1 MDGPLKVKTAEL
13 IKIYAFNTYSI
24 NSKVEIKFD
33 CKVYSSFLVNF
44 SELDVSN
51 TIKAIKTAENCTEE
65 DIAFGKDYNS
75 QKVWKILSKYWPK
88 KQINSY
94 RTPFFK
100 EKLYITFGN
109 YFRAVLAV
117 EISQNSFRG
126 HQQLNVGL
134 GPVTAFCQTNYN
146 QF

>member
-88 KQINSY
+88 KQTNKQLQNTILQRKIIHHLWKLFQG
-94 RTPFFK
+94 RTCCWDFA
-100 EKLYITFGN
+100 KL
-109 YFRAVLAV
+109 
-117 EISQNSFRG
+117 ISRSSTIKCG
-126 HQQLNVGL
+126 VGAGYGIL
-134 GPVTAFCQTNYN
+134 SD
-146 QF
+146 